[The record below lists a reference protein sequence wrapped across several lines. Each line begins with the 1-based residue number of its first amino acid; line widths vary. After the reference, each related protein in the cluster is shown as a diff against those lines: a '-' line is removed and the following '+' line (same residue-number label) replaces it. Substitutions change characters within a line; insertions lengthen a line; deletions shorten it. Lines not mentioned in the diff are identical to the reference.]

1 MKLATTILLAATA
14 VSASISAFE
23 DNYLDVLS
31 FDQSIVYLG
40 DDATQKDVHTLS
52 KWSWNDCGGNDD
64 ALKLTKIDVSP
75 DPPQSGRNLT
85 IDAAGIVNR
94 YIAVRYTIICLFN
107 LLINIQEGAYADVS
121 VKLGYITLYHTRF
134 DLCKEARSTSSRHDA
149 DAQIQC
155 PVEAGERAITQNVEL
170 PSHIPPAAYTLQ
182 VRANTVDDT
191 PLACLNFRL
200 SFLPFLSV
208 FD

>member
-1 MKLATTILLAATA
+1 MKLATIILLAATT
-14 VSASISAFE
+14 VSASISASE

-52 KWSWNDCGGNDD
+52 KWSWNDCGSDDD

-94 YIAVRYTIICLFN
+94 YIAVCYAVMSLYN
-107 LLINIQEGAYADVS
+107 PLINIQEGAYADVS

-134 DLCKEARSTSSRHDA
+134 DLCKEA
-149 DAQIQC
+149 
-155 PVEAGERAITQNVEL
+155 
-170 PSHIPPAAYTLQ
+170 
-182 VRANTVDDT
+182 
-191 PLACLNFRL
+191 
-200 SFLPFLSV
+200 
-208 FD
+208 

>member
-94 YIAVRYTIICLFN
+94 YIA
-107 LLINIQEGAYADVS
+107 EGAYADVS

-134 DLCKEARSTSSRHDA
+134 DLCKEAHDA